1 MQPSPLLLPGEFH
14 GQRSLV
20 GYTTEVTK
28 SSSTVL
34 EETGIIVKQ
43 TFILFLAVLV
53 YINLRSVLVS

>member
-1 MQPSPLLLPGEFH
+1 MQASPARLPGAFH

-20 GYTTEVTK
+20 GHTTEVTK

-43 TFILFLAVLV
+43 TFTLFLAVLV
-53 YINLRSVLVS
+53 YVNLRFVLVS

>member
-1 MQPSPLLLPGEFH
+1 M
-14 GQRSLV
+14 